1 MVDVRAEAH
10 QTRLLRLL
18 PNFNGLKLLPNFAYT
33 GDIRVSA
40 KAVSGFVDRVL
51 TATGSK
57 KVDLIGWSQGGGPL
71 PNYYITKLGGDK
83 RSASS
88 SPLPRRIT
96 ASDPEP
102 SQGS

>member
-1 MVDVRAEAH
+1 Y
-10 QTRLLRLL
+10 
-18 PNFNGLKLLPNFAYT
+18 FNGLKRLPNFAYT

-83 RSASS
+83 KVSKLIA
-88 SPLPRRIT
+88 L
-96 ASDPEP
+96 AP
-102 SQGS
+102 SNHGVGP

>member
-1 MVDVRAEAH
+1 M
-10 QTRLLRLL
+10 RLL
-18 PNFNGLKLLPNFAYT
+18 PQLQRLKLLPSFAYT

-51 TATGSK
+51 TATKSK
-57 KVDLIGWSQGGGPL
+57 RVDLIGWSQGGGPL

-83 RSASS
+83 KVNKLIALAPSNHGVG
-88 SPLPRRIT
+88 PR
-96 ASDPEP
+96 A